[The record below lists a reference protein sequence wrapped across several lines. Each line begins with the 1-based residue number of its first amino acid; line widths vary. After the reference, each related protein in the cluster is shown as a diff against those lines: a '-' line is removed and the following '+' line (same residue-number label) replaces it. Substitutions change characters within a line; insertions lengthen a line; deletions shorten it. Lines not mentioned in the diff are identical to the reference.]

1 MKAAPKTLEIYRNE
15 SGVEPFTE
23 WLESLNDSRARY
35 RIVVRLDRVELGNL
49 GDHRVLDAGLFE
61 LRFDFG
67 PGYRVYCG
75 EVDDRIVLL
84 LCGGDKGTQRRDIH
98 KARDYWKDYLERRP

>member
-1 MKAAPKTLEIYRNE
+1 MKVAPKTLEIYRDQT
-15 SGVEPFTE
+15 GGEPFTD
-23 WLESLNDSRARY
+23 WLESLKDSRTRY

-49 GDHRVLDAGLFE
+49 GDHRILAAGLFE

-84 LCGGDKGTQRRDIH
+84 LCGGDKATQNRDVR
-98 KARDYWKDYLERRP
+98 KAKQYWDNYLEGRP